1 MGSGLTG
8 RMYVVTE
15 LINEGLISAKQ
26 AVELLSMAGYIDW
39 SGSTSAE
46 IVWGWGEHCWHTWK
60 EYPLFTSVEIRCS
73 KCGKL
78 KEDDLE
84 AEDAHKG

>member
-1 MGSGLTG
+1 MQREVGSPVFIESVYSLHTQWEALSD
-8 RMYVVTE
+8 VT
-15 LINEGLISAKQ
+15 
-26 AVELLSMAGYIDW
+26 
-39 SGSTSAE
+39 
-46 IVWGWGEHCWHTWK
+46 WGWGEHCWHDWK

-78 KEDDLE
+78 KEDDFE